1 MEASIKSKSFDEGCK
16 TKHKGAAISIEEM
29 KDCLKDNTDMSN

>member
-16 TKHKGAAISIEEM
+16 VKHLGGAISIEEM
-29 KDCLKDNTDMSN
+29 KDCLKDNTDMSD